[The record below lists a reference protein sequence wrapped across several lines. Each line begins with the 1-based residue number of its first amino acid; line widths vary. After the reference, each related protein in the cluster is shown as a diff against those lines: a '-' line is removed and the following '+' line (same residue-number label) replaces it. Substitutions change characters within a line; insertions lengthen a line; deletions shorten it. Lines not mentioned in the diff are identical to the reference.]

1 MENYD
6 NDDNDKSLERE
17 FTEAV
22 KMLEEKHKLAHD
34 QDLMNSQPQQ
44 INTDLK
50 AEILELKQEIERMK
64 ARKPQLELT
73 LKNNVFYAKDLDW
86 PVCYNCSIREAIP
99 IVITLESPG
108 IYCCANCR
116 ARYLYDPTSTDPIE
130 KINMFGSPD

>member
-1 MENYD
+1 MKNYD
-6 NDDNDKSLERE
+6 NNDNCKSYERE
-17 FTEAV
+17 FTEQV
-22 KMLEEKHKLAHD
+22 RMLEEKRKLVRE
-34 QDLMNSQPQQ
+34 QELMNNQPQQ
-44 INTDLK
+44 TTTDLRT
-50 AEILELKQEIERMK
+50 EILELKQEIEKMK

-86 PVCYNCSIREAIP
+86 PVCYNCSVREAIP

-108 IYCCANCR
+108 IYCCANCG